1 MKTTFSR
8 TFSTTVMILFMAL
21 ILVGTSFQA
30 LVEDY
35 LTDSAVTDLQQNS
48 DAIANLASAYCSE
61 GSLLNRDFMVNL
73 DVASRVSGADT
84 IIFGTDGRAL
94 LCSEVLTGCSHHGL
108 RLSDSYLEK
117 VLKNGGDVATGTIPH
132 LYEEPRFVVSS
143 LIRDYT
149 TGEPLGIVVVSRPT
163 YDTSVIMSK
172 ISNIFLMVSLLVMS
186 VCFVAM
192 LLILKR
198 QSLPLKQMSNV
209 ARAFGHGNLDARV
222 RLAQDYPEEVEE
234 LALAFN
240 NMAQELQKSEYQRK
254 EFVANV
260 SHELK
265 TPMTTISGYV
275 DGILDGT
282 IPPERSRYYLQI
294 VSDETKRLSRLVRSM
309 LDISRLQNQGG
320 IPEEKKTHFDL
331 EEIMGQVL
339 ITFEKKITDK
349 NLNVD
354 IAMPEHPVYT
364 LASQDMITQVVYNLI
379 DNAVKFCP
387 DAGTLGLKIK
397 LGGSKAYISVSNSG
411 ETIPPEELPLLFD
424 RFHKIDKSRSQ
435 NRDGW
440 GLGLYIVKT
449 IVCSHGE
456 NISVS
461 SRDGITEFTF
471 TMPVVNLPAGASS
484 KFETI

>member
-8 TFSTTVMILFMAL
+8 TFSTTIMILFLAL

-48 DAIANLASAYCSE
+48 DAIANLASAYYSE
-61 GSLLNRDFMVNL
+61 GSILNRDFMVNL

-84 IIFGTDGRAL
+84 IIFSADGRVL

-108 RLSDSYLEK
+108 RLNENYLAR
-117 VLKNGGDVATGTIPH
+117 VLENDGDVATGTVPQ
-132 LYEEPRFVVSS
+132 LYEEPRFVVASV
-143 LIRDYT
+143 IRDYVT
-149 TGEPLGIVVVSRPT
+149 HEALGIVVVSRPT

-172 ISNIFLMVSLLVMS
+172 ISNIFLMVSMLVMALS
-186 VCFVAM
+186 FVIM
-192 LLILKR
+192 LITVKR
-198 QSLPLKQMSNV
+198 QSDPLKQMAGI
-209 ARAFGHGNLDARV
+209 ARSFGHGDLDARV
-222 RLAQDYPEEVEE
+222 KLTRDYPEEVED

-294 VSDETKRLSRLVRSM
+294 VTDETTRLSRLVRSM
-309 LDISRLQNQGG
+309 LDISKLQDQSG
-320 IPEEKKTHFDL
+320 IPDSKKVHFDM
-331 EEIMGQVL
+331 EEIVGQVL

-349 NLNVD
+349 HLDVD
-354 IAMPEHPVYT
+354 VEMPEHPVFT
-364 LASQDMITQVVYNLI
+364 FASQDMVTQVVYNLI

-387 DAGTLGLKIK
+387 DGGTLGLKIK
-397 LGGSKAYISVSNSG
+397 SGGNKIYISVSNEG
-411 ETIPPEELPLLFD
+411 ETIPPEELPLVFD
-424 RFHKIDKSRSQ
+424 RFHKTDKSRSQ

-461 SRDGITEFTF
+461 SRDGKTEFTF
-471 TMPVVNLPAGASS
+471 TMPLVN
-484 KFETI
+484 

>member
-8 TFSTTVMILFMAL
+8 TFSTTAIIFFLAL
-21 ILVGTSFQA
+21 LLVGASFQT

-35 LTDSAVTDLQQNS
+35 LTESAVADLQQNS
-48 DAIANLASAYCSE
+48 NAIADLAAAYSSE
-61 GSLLNRDFMVNL
+61 GPLLNRDFMVNL
-73 DVASRVSGADT
+73 DVASRVSGADM
-84 IIFGTDGRAL
+84 IIFNANGQVM
-94 LCSEVLTGCSHHGL
+94 LCSDVLTGCNHQGL
-108 RLSDSYLEK
+108 RLSEGYLHR
-117 VLKNGGDVATGTIPH
+117 VLENGGDVATGTVPQ
-132 LYEEPRFVVSS
+132 LYEEPRFVVAT
-143 LIRDYT
+143 LIRDPAT
-149 TGEPLGIVVVSRPT
+149 DIPLGVVIASRPT
-163 YDTSVIMSK
+163 YDTSAIMSK

-192 LLILKR
+192 MVILKR
-198 QSLPLKQMSNV
+198 QSNPLKQMASV
-209 ARAFGHGNLDARV
+209 ARSFGHGNLDARV
-222 RLAQDYPEEVEE
+222 RLTEGHPEEVEE

-240 NMAQELQKSEYQRK
+240 NMAQELQKSEYQRR

-275 DGILDGT
+275 DGLLDGT
-282 IPPERSRYYLQI
+282 LPPERGRYYLQI

-309 LDISRLQNQGG
+309 LDISRLQDES
-320 IPEEKKTHFDL
+320 IPDEKKVQFDL
-331 EEIMGQVL
+331 EEVIGQVL

-349 NLNVD
+349 KLDVD
-354 IAMPEHPVYT
+354 VDMPDHPVFT
-364 LASQDMITQVVYNLI
+364 FASQDMITQVVYNLL

-387 DAGTLGLKIK
+387 EGGTLGLKIK
-397 LGGSKAYISVSNSG
+397 VGSNKVYVSVSNTG
-411 ETIPPEELPLLFD
+411 ETIPPEELPLVFD

-449 IVCSHGE
+449 IIGSHGE

-461 SRDGITEFTF
+461 SRDGKTEFTF
-471 TMPVVNLPAGASS
+471 TLPLVN
-484 KFETI
+484 

>member
-8 TFSTTVMILFMAL
+8 TFSTTVMIFLMAL
-21 ILVGTSFQA
+21 VLVGTSFQA

-35 LTDSAVTDLQQNS
+35 LTDSAVAELQQNS
-48 DAIANLASAYCSE
+48 DAIADLASAYYSE
-61 GSLLNRDFMVNL
+61 GPLLNRGFMVNL

-84 IIFGTDGRAL
+84 IIFNVNGQAM
-94 LCSEVLTGCSHHGL
+94 LCSEILSGCSHQGL
-108 RLSDSYLEK
+108 KLSESYLTK
-117 VLKNGGDVATGTIPH
+117 VLENGGDVATGTIPQ
-132 LYEEPRFVVSS
+132 LYDEPRFVVSS
-143 LIRDYT
+143 LIKDDA

-163 YDTSVIMSK
+163 YDTSVIMTK
-172 ISNIFLMVSLLVMS
+172 ISNIFMMVSMLVIGVS
-186 VCFVAM
+186 FVVM

-198 QSLPLKQMSNV
+198 QSNPLKQMASV
-209 ARAFGHGNLDARV
+209 ARSFGHGDLDARV
-222 RLAQDYPEEVEE
+222 RLSQDYPEEVEE

-265 TPMTTISGYV
+265 TPMTTIAGYV

-282 IPPERSRYYLQI
+282 IPEERCRYYLQI

-309 LDISRLQNQGG
+309 LDISRLQDQGG
-320 IPEEKKTHFDL
+320 IPDDKKVHFDL
-331 EEIMGQVL
+331 EEVLGQVL

-349 NLNVD
+349 SLNVD
-354 IAMPEHPVYT
+354 VDMPDHPVFT
-364 LASQDMITQVVYNLI
+364 FASQDMVTQVVYNLI

-387 DAGTLGLKIK
+387 EGKTLGLKLK
-397 LGGSKAYISVSNSG
+397 VGGNKVYVSVSNDG
-411 ETIPPEELPLLFD
+411 ETIPSEELPLVFD

-461 SRDGITEFTF
+461 SREGKTEFTF
-471 TMPVVNLPAGASS
+471 TMPLVN
-484 KFETI
+484 

>member
-8 TFSTTVMILFMAL
+8 TFSTTIMILLFAL

-35 LTDSAVTDLQQNS
+35 LTESAVAELQQNS
-48 DAIANLASAYCSE
+48 SAIANLASAYCSE

-84 IIFGTDGRAL
+84 IIFNADGRVL
-94 LCSEVLTGCSHHGL
+94 LCSDVLTGCSHQGL
-108 RLSDSYLEK
+108 RLSEQYLAK
-117 VLKNGGDVATGTIPH
+117 VIENGGDIATGTVPQ
-132 LYEEPRFVVSS
+132 LYNEPRFVVSS
-143 LIRDYT
+143 LIQDYT
-149 TGEPLGIVVVSRPT
+149 TGQVLGIVVVSRPT

-172 ISNIFLMVSLLVMS
+172 ISNIFMMVSLLVMA
-186 VCFVAM
+186 VCFVVM
-192 LLILKR
+192 LITVKR
-198 QSLPLKQMSNV
+198 QSDPLKQMARV
-209 ARAFGHGNLDARV
+209 ARSFGHGDLDARV
-222 RLAQDYPEEVEE
+222 RLSDSYPEEVED

-240 NMAQELQKSEYQRK
+240 NMALELQKSEYQRK

-265 TPMTTISGYV
+265 TPMTTISGYI

-282 IPPERSRYYLQI
+282 IPENRHRHYLQI

-309 LDISRLQNQGG
+309 LDISRLQQDG
-320 IPEEKKTHFDL
+320 IPEDKKVHFDM
-331 EEIMGQVL
+331 EEALGQVL

-349 NLNVD
+349 KLNVAVD
-354 IAMPEHPVYT
+354 MPEHPVFTY
-364 LASQDMITQVVYNLI
+364 ACQDMVTQVIYNLI

-387 DAGTLGLKIK
+387 EGGTLGLHMKEGGNKI
-397 LGGSKAYISVSNSG
+397 YISVSNEG
-411 ETIPPEELPLLFD
+411 EVIPPEELPLVFD
-424 RFHKIDKSRSQ
+424 RFHKTDKSRSQ

-461 SRDGITEFTF
+461 SRDGKTEFTF
-471 TMPVVNLPAGASS
+471 TMPLVN
-484 KFETI
+484 

>member
-8 TFSTTVMILFMAL
+8 TFSTTVMILLLAL

-35 LTDSAVTDLQQNS
+35 LTESAVTDLQQNS
-48 DAIANLASAYCSE
+48 DAIASLASAYYSE

-84 IIFGTDGRAL
+84 IIFNIDGQAL
-94 LCSEVLTGCSHHGL
+94 LCSEVLTGCSHQGL
-108 RLSDSYLEK
+108 RLSESYLTK
-117 VLKNGGDVATGTIPH
+117 VLENGGDVATGTVPH

-143 LIRDYT
+143 LIRDFA
-149 TGEPLGIVVVSRPT
+149 TGEALGIVVVSQPT
-163 YDTSVIMSK
+163 YDTSVIMTK
-172 ISNIFLMVSLLVMS
+172 ISNIFLMVSLLVMG

-198 QSLPLKQMSNV
+198 QSDPLKQMASV
-209 ARAFGHGNLDARV
+209 ARSFGHGDLDARV
-222 RLAQDYPEEVEE
+222 KLAQDYPEEVEE

-265 TPMTTISGYV
+265 TPMTTISGYI

-282 IPPERSRYYLQI
+282 IPEDRRRYYLQI

-320 IPEEKKTHFDL
+320 IPEDKKVHFDM
-331 EEIMGQVL
+331 EEVMGQVL

-354 IAMPEHPVYT
+354 VDMPDHPVFT
-364 LASQDMITQVVYNLI
+364 IASQDMITQVLYNLI

-387 DAGTLGLKIK
+387 EGGTLGLTIKI
-397 LGGSKAYISVSNSG
+397 GGNKIYISVSNNG
-411 ETIPPEELPLLFD
+411 DTIPPEELPLVFD

-461 SRDGITEFTF
+461 SRDGRTEFTF
-471 TMPVVNLPAGASS
+471 TMPLVN
-484 KFETI
+484 

>member
-8 TFSTTVMILFMAL
+8 TFSTTIMILFLAL

-35 LTDSAVTDLQQNS
+35 LTDSAVADLQQNS
-48 DAIANLASAYCSE
+48 DAIANLASAYYSE
-61 GSLLNRDFMVNL
+61 GSILNRDFMVNL

-84 IIFGTDGRAL
+84 IIFSADGRVL

-108 RLSDSYLEK
+108 RLNENYLAR
-117 VLKNGGDVATGTIPH
+117 VLENDGDVATGTVPQ
-132 LYEEPRFVVSS
+132 LYEEPRFVVASV
-143 LIRDYT
+143 IRDYVT
-149 TGEPLGIVVVSRPT
+149 HEALGIVVVSRPT

-172 ISNIFLMVSLLVMS
+172 ISNIFLMVSMLVMALS
-186 VCFVAM
+186 FVIM
-192 LLILKR
+192 LITVKR
-198 QSLPLKQMSNV
+198 QSDPLKQMAGI
-209 ARAFGHGNLDARV
+209 ARSFGHGDLDARV
-222 RLAQDYPEEVEE
+222 KLTRDYPEEVED

-254 EFVANV
+254 EFVANG

-275 DGILDGT
+275 DGILAGT

-309 LDISRLQNQGG
+309 LDISRLQDQSG
-320 IPEEKKTHFDL
+320 IPDSKKVHFDM
-331 EEIMGQVL
+331 EEIVGQVL

-349 NLNVD
+349 HLDVD
-354 IAMPEHPVYT
+354 VEMPEHPVFT
-364 LASQDMITQVVYNLI
+364 FASQDMVTQVVYNLI

-387 DAGTLGLKIK
+387 DSGTLGLKIK
-397 LGGSKAYISVSNSG
+397 IGGNKIYISVSNEG
-411 ETIPPEELPLLFD
+411 ETIPPEELPLVFD
-424 RFHKIDKSRSQ
+424 RFHKTDKSRSQ

-461 SRDGITEFTF
+461 SRDGKTEFTF
-471 TMPVVNLPAGASS
+471 TMPLVN
-484 KFETI
+484 

>member
-1 MKTTFSR
+1 MKTTFGR
-8 TFSTTVMILFMAL
+8 TFSTTVMILFLAL

-48 DAIANLASAYCSE
+48 DAIASLASAYYSE

-73 DVASRVSGADT
+73 DVASRVSGADM
-84 IIFGTDGRAL
+84 IIFNADGRVL
-94 LCSEVLTGCSHHGL
+94 LCSDVLTGCSHQGL
-108 RLSDSYLEK
+108 RLSESYLTK
-117 VLKNGGDVATGTIPH
+117 VLTNGGDVSIGTVPQ

-143 LIRDYT
+143 VIRDYAS
-149 TGEPLGIVVVSRPT
+149 GKSLGIVVVSRPT
-163 YDTSVIMSK
+163 YDTSVIMNK
-172 ISNIFLMVSLLVMS
+172 ISNIFLMVSLLVMALS
-186 VCFVAM
+186 FVIM
-192 LLILKR
+192 LITVKR
-198 QSLPLKQMSNV
+198 QSDPLKQMAGI
-209 ARAFGHGNLDARV
+209 ARSFGHGDLDARV
-222 RLAQDYPEEVEE
+222 KLTSDYPEEVED

-282 IPPERSRYYLQI
+282 IPHERSRYYLQI

-309 LDISRLQNQGG
+309 LDISRLQDQGG
-320 IPEEKKTHFDL
+320 IPEDKKVHFDM
-331 EEIMGQVL
+331 EEVVGQVL

-349 NLNVD
+349 KLDVD
-354 IAMPEHPVYT
+354 VEMPEHPVFT
-364 LASQDMITQVVYNLI
+364 FASQDMVTQVVYNLI

-387 DAGTLGLKIK
+387 EGGTLGLKLK
-397 LGGSKAYISVSNSG
+397 EGGNKIYISVSNEG
-411 ETIPPEELPLLFD
+411 ETIPPEELPLVFD
-424 RFHKIDKSRSQ
+424 RFHKTDKSRSQ

-461 SRDGITEFTF
+461 SRDGKTEFTF
-471 TMPVVNLPAGASS
+471 TMPLAN
-484 KFETI
+484 

>member
-8 TFSTTVMILFMAL
+8 TFSTTIMILFLAL

-35 LTDSAVTDLQQNS
+35 LTESAVADLQQNS
-48 DAIANLASAYCSE
+48 NAIANLASAYYSE

-73 DVASRVSGADT
+73 DVASRVSDADT
-84 IIFGTDGRAL
+84 IIFSADGKVL
-94 LCSEVLTGCSHHGL
+94 LCSEVLTGCNHQGL
-108 RLSDSYLEK
+108 RLSENYLAR
-117 VLKNGGDVATGTIPH
+117 VIANNGDVATGSVPQ
-132 LYEEPRFVVSS
+132 LYEEPRFVVASV
-143 LIRDYT
+143 IRDYVT
-149 TGEPLGIVVVSRPT
+149 NDVLGIVVVSRPT
-163 YDTSVIMSK
+163 YDTSIIMTK
-172 ISNIFLMVSLLVMS
+172 ISNIFMMVSLLVMA
-186 VCFVAM
+186 VCFVVM
-192 LLILKR
+192 LITVKR
-198 QSLPLKQMSNV
+198 QSDPLRQMAGI
-209 ARAFGHGNLDARV
+209 ARSFGHGDLDARV
-222 RLAQDYPEEVEE
+222 RLSDSYPEEVED

-265 TPMTTISGYV
+265 TPMTTISGYI

-282 IPPERSRYYLQI
+282 IPADRSRHYLQI

-309 LDISRLQNQGG
+309 LDISRLQQDSV
-320 IPEEKKTHFDL
+320 PEDKKVHFDM
-331 EEIMGQVL
+331 EEVLGQVL

-349 NLNVD
+349 KLDVAVD
-354 IAMPEHPVYT
+354 MPEHPVFTY
-364 LASQDMITQVVYNLI
+364 ASQDMVTQVVYNLI

-387 DAGTLGLKIK
+387 DGGILGLTIKEGGNKI
-397 LGGSKAYISVSNSG
+397 YISISNEG
-411 ETIPPEELPLLFD
+411 ETIPPEELPLVFD
-424 RFHKIDKSRSQ
+424 RFHKTDKSRSQ

-461 SRDGITEFTF
+461 SRDGKTEFTF
-471 TMPVVNLPAGASS
+471 TMPLVN
-484 KFETI
+484 

>member
-8 TFSTTVMILFMAL
+8 TFSTTIMILLFAL

-35 LTDSAVTDLQQNS
+35 LTESAVAELQQNS
-48 DAIANLASAYCSE
+48 SAIANLASAYCSE

-84 IIFGTDGRAL
+84 IIFNADGRVL
-94 LCSEVLTGCSHHGL
+94 LCSDVLTGCSHQGL
-108 RLSDSYLEK
+108 RLSEQYLAK
-117 VLKNGGDVATGTIPH
+117 VIENGGDIATGTVPQ
-132 LYEEPRFVVSS
+132 LYNEPRFVVSS
-143 LIRDYT
+143 LIQDYT
-149 TGEPLGIVVVSRPT
+149 TGQVLGIVVVSRPT

-172 ISNIFLMVSLLVMS
+172 ISNIFMMVSLLVMA
-186 VCFVAM
+186 VCFVVM
-192 LLILKR
+192 LITVKR
-198 QSLPLKQMSNV
+198 QSDPLKQMARV
-209 ARAFGHGNLDARV
+209 ARSFGHGDLDARV
-222 RLAQDYPEEVEE
+222 RLSDSYPEEVED

-240 NMAQELQKSEYQRK
+240 NMALELQKSEYQRK

-265 TPMTTISGYV
+265 TPMTTISGYI

-282 IPPERSRYYLQI
+282 IPENRHRHYLQI

-309 LDISRLQNQGG
+309 LDISRLQQDG
-320 IPEEKKTHFDL
+320 IPEDKKVHFDM
-331 EEIMGQVL
+331 EEALGQVL

-349 NLNVD
+349 KLNVAVD
-354 IAMPEHPVYT
+354 MPEHPVFTY
-364 LASQDMITQVVYNLI
+364 ACQDLVTQVIYNLI

-387 DAGTLGLKIK
+387 EGGTLGLHMKEGGNKI
-397 LGGSKAYISVSNSG
+397 YISVSNEG
-411 ETIPPEELPLLFD
+411 EVIPPEELPLVFD
-424 RFHKIDKSRSQ
+424 RFHKTDKSRSQ

-461 SRDGITEFTF
+461 SRDGKTEFTF
-471 TMPVVNLPAGASS
+471 TMPLVN
-484 KFETI
+484 